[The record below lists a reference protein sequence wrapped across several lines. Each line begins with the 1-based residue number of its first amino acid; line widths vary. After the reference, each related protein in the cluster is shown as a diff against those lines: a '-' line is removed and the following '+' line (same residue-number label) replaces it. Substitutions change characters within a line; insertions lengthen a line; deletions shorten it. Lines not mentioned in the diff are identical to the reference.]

1 MITDDEHFFNHPYI
15 NIAERSCGIKS
26 EQVDFDIGS
35 SNKKEVVSYIFD
47 IYRNHPSIVFIEQ
60 WPSG

>member
-26 EQVDFDIGS
+26 EQVDYDIGS
-35 SNKKEVVSYIFD
+35 SNKKGVVSYF
-47 IYRNHPSIVFIEQ
+47 R
-60 WPSG
+60 